1 MQVQPYFEPVACS
14 ARCQE
19 QGGQYQWDNL
29 DEATLQSTFESLAQS
44 IMAQPNG
51 QALCYLMGPLGA
63 GKSTAARAFIRKM
76 GVQGPIKSPTYA
88 LLEPYELSGSNGAPR
103 KIGHWD
109 LYRLTDPEE
118 IEQLGFR
125 ETVSEPGVQLVEWP
139 EQGAGYLPWPDVAFH
154 LQLPAPSMGGSK
166 GSGEDQPPST
176 ISDLPVIQ
184 TRRVLAYAFSE
195 AGVAWLAAMNASL
208 AA

>member
-1 MQVQPYFEPVACS
+1 MQVQPYFEPSTCQ
-14 ARCQE
+14 ARCQ
-19 QGGQYQWDNL
+19 QRGGHYQWNNL
-29 DEATLQSTFESLAQS
+29 DEATLQTIFENLAQS
-44 IMAQPNG
+44 IMAQPNC
-51 QALCYLMGPLGA
+51 QAICYLMGPLGA

-88 LLEPYELSGSNGAPR
+88 LLEPYELADGAGTPR

-109 LYRLTDPEE
+109 LYRLGNPEE

-154 LQLPAPSMGGSK
+154 LQLPDPCEGEGGDSVD
-166 GSGEDQPPST
+166 DQMPHAV
-176 ISDLPVIQ
+176 SDLVVIQ

-195 AGVAWLAAMNASL
+195 AGATWLAAMNAGL
-208 AA
+208 AP